1 MTTHTVICANL
12 KGGVTKTTTT
22 IQLAHNLAKRGR
34 NVLVIDGDPDICATE
49 ALDLEAPPTDNE
61 LQEKTILS
69 ALANPANGIAHIV
82 RTYTGTT
89 EYPISYPGR
98 LDVLPG
104 SRRITRAPAAFEGA
118 LARQPVAAFEAVPA
132 WIVREFCQGYDY
144 VLIDPSP
151 SRDRLTDTLLL
162 AANGAIAPVSVEALP
177 KRGVLN
183 LMRILRESNL
193 ERATFRI
200 PGETRLLGILIG
212 KIYPDQE
219 QDAQDFIATL
229 DEKRIPRFQTTI
241 SYTRATYICPEYC
254 VPIEVYDPNDIAARQ
269 FTALTDE
276 LEGLF

>member
-1 MTTHTVICANL
+1 MTTRVVTCANL

-34 NVLVIDGDPDICATE
+34 TVLVIDGDPDICATE
-49 ALDLEAPPTDNE
+49 ALDLEAPPTE
-61 LQEKTILS
+61 HALQEKTIFS
-69 ALANPANGIAHIV
+69 VLANPKDGIAHIV

-89 EYPISYPGR
+89 EHPITYPGR

-118 LARQPVAAFEAVPA
+118 IARQPVAAFEAVPA
-132 WIVREFCQGYDY
+132 WIVREFCQEYEY

-151 SRDRLTDTLLL
+151 SRDRLTETLLF
-162 AANGAIAPVSVEALP
+162 AANGAIAPVSAEALP

-183 LMRILRESNL
+183 LMRILRESNV

-219 QDAQDFIATL
+219 EDARQFLAKL

-241 SYTRATYICPEYC
+241 SYTRAAYTCPEYC
-254 VPIEVYDPNDIAARQ
+254 VPIDVYAPTDRAALQ
-269 FTALTDE
+269 FHALTDE
-276 LEGLF
+276 VEALF